1 MAVSSEIHAGNHQ
14 ARQRFGVVQG
24 VPTIPS
30 TLQEEL
36 QTNPFLR
43 PDDPAIRKSLG
54 MLSIPESS

>member
-14 ARQRFGVVQG
+14 VGQSFGVVQG

-36 QTNPFLR
+36 ETNPFLR

-54 MLSIPESS
+54 MLFILECS